1 MLPSRSSK
9 MPRAFYLVI
18 AAQFVSAL
26 ADNALLI
33 VAIARLM
40 ELATAPWTIPLLKL
54 CFTLCYVFLA
64 PFTGPLADAWPKG
77 RVMLL
82 ANAWKTCA
90 VFALLLG
97 ADPLLAMAIAGL
109 GAAIYGPAKY
119 GLITE
124 LLPAQLLVRA
134 NGFIEA
140 STVCAVILG
149 TVAGGLLV
157 SPALRSLAL
166 PWTGLDWPS
175 AATSLHAGMGVVLAL
190 YALAALLNLAI
201 PSSGAVYPRHALHP
215 LQMARRFFH
224 ENQLLWR
231 DPLGRVSMAVTTLL
245 WGIGATLQLVVLR
258 WAAQSL
264 GLALDRAAYLQ
275 GVTALGVI
283 AGSVLASRYVR
294 LEDATRVLPLGIA
307 MGLLVPCMVWVHTP
321 WMAALLLMA
330 FGALAG
336 FFVVP
341 MNALLQHRGSQLL
354 SAGRSIAV
362 QGFNENAGMLAM
374 LALYA
379 GATALNIPLAQL
391 LWCFGL
397 MVAVVMALILRGHR
411 MACERHN
418 ACLESFIKPS
428 SI

>member
-1 MLPSRSSK
+1 

-18 AAQFVSAL
+18 AAQFLSAL

-33 VAIARLM
+33 LAIARLT
-40 ELATAPWTIPLLKL
+40 ELAAAAWLVPLLKL
-54 CFTLCYVFLA
+54 SFTLCYVFLA

-82 ANAWKTCA
+82 ANSWKACA
-90 VFALLLG
+90 VFALLAG
-97 ADPLLAMAIAGL
+97 ADPALAMGIAGL

-124 LLPAQLLVRA
+124 LLPPQLLVRA

-157 SPALRSLAL
+157 SPALRAISLSL
-166 PWTGLDWPS
+166 SGLDWPGS
-175 AATSLHAGMGVVLAL
+175 ATTLRAGMGVVLAL

-201 PSSGAVYPRHALHP
+201 PCSGAVYPRHARHP
-215 LQMARRFFH
+215 LQMARRFLE
-224 ENQLLWR
+224 ENHLLWR

-258 WAAQSL
+258 WAAQAL
-264 GLALDRAAYLQ
+264 GLALDQAAYLQ
-275 GVTALGVI
+275 GVTALGVV
-283 AGSVLASRYVR
+283 AGSVLASRHVR
-294 LEDATRVLPLGIA
+294 LAQATRVLPLGIA
-307 MGLLVPCMVWVHTP
+307 MGLLVPCMVWVHSA
-321 WMAALLLMA
+321 WVAALLLMA

-379 GATALNIPLAQL
+379 GATAMNIPLAPL

-397 MVAVVMALILRGHR
+397 MVAGVMALIMRGHR
-411 MACERHN
+411 KDCERN
-418 ACLESFIKPS
+418 KPCLETFIKPS